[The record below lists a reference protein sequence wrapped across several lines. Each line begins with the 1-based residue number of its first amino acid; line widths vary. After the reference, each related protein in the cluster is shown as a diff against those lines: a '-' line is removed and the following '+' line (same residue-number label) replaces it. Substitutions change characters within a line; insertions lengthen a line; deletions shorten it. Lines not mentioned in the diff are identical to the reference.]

1 MKKISSIILAGLGV
15 FALASCSKE
24 ILQTPETPE
33 TPEVAKKEVTLTF
46 TGKRP
51 QLNTETRTEWDGTTI
66 VWSDKDAI
74 RVGYTYDG
82 AWMGQ
87 TDEGTAMFY
96 ASDAVEIDASDAA
109 IGTFTVPGTFN
120 SPGPGEYAFYA
131 YYPSSARAGSYN
143 TAPDAPVVSVVVPAL
158 QTPLADSFDKTADL
172 MIGTS
177 EPEELDDLP
186 EDPIGINWKRV
197 VAHGYFTLKG
207 LQGIEEGEI
216 VQKIVLTAQEGA
228 NLAGGFK
235 VSTEDGSF
243 VANTDVSNEITIS
256 GQNLAFVADG
266 DASNL
271 PFWISVM
278 PTTLTSLKV
287 EVLTSKAEY
296 TREITGISKTLKGNA
311 RNVLAIN
318 MSSVER
324 EEIEEIPWVRTDIAD
339 ITSEDVFV
347 IVGENADGTFAM
359 RNDNAT
365 NSGPAAYPVTV
376 DEDQL
381 AVAPIDE
388 IQWTL
393 VKSGDNYNFYPA
405 GSTSTYLYCIANNNG
420 LRIGK
425 NETEPDSKN
434 FVLDSS
440 GYLKNVAQSRFV
452 GIYNSTDWRSYT
464 SINNNIKNQT
474 FAFYVKNGS
483 GSTTPPTP
491 PTPEESFT
499 TVAELNA
506 LATATETEVTGT
518 LTDAIVSFVPDAKN
532 AVIKDATGSVLFF
545 KDGHGLLQGQ
555 TFSGDV
561 TVTVKLYNGTA
572 EIIACD
578 AEFTGS
584 QANVD
589 PVTYTLDDLVG
600 NLSTYQNA
608 YSKIEDLEVTA
619 VSGKNVTVK
628 NGTKTYAVYS
638 AAADA
643 TCAVGDIIT
652 VTGTICHHGS
662 NDQIRAWKA
671 TDIVVTGNTG
681 GGSTEEKT
689 ATFVFN
695 TDAGLSALGIAKP
708 AASAGTDLGDDAY
721 TREDITLVATDG
733 GTHTRVWNTSGKTD
747 LRIYSNGT
755 LTLSVDSGTISK
767 IVFAGSAVNAFS
779 TSAGSFDSGT
789 WTGSAESVTFT
800 ATGTGKIST
809 ITVTYE

>member
-66 VWSDKDAI
+66 VWSENDAI

-82 AWMGQ
+82 AWMGK

-109 IGTFTVPGTFN
+109 IGTFTVPGTFD

-131 YYPSSARAGSYN
+131 YYPSSARAGSDN
-143 TAPDAPVVSVVVPAL
+143 NAPDAPKVSVVVPAS
-158 QTPLADSFDKTADL
+158 QIPQADSFDKTADL

-186 EDPIGINWKRV
+186 EDPIGINWTRV

-207 LQGIEEGEI
+207 LQGIEDGEI

-228 NLAGGFK
+228 NLVGGFK
-235 VSTEDGSF
+235 VSTEDGTF
-243 VANTDVSNEITIS
+243 EANTNASNEITLS

-287 EVLTSKAEY
+287 EVVTSKAEY

-318 MSSVER
+318 MSTVER
-324 EEIEEIPWVRTDIAD
+324 EEFEDIPWVRTDIAD

-347 IVGENADGTFAM
+347 IVGDNGNTFAL
-359 RNDNAT
+359 RTNDAT
-365 NSGPAAYPVTV
+365 GSSPKVEPVTV
-376 DEDQL
+376 DGDKL
-381 AVAPIDE
+381 SAVPIDE

-393 VKSGDNYNFYPA
+393 VRTEDNYYNFYPA
-405 GSTSTYLYCIANNNG
+405 SNSSLYLYCINSNTGVRVGTNSSN
-420 LRIGK
+420 L
-425 NETEPDSKN
+425 NSKN
-434 FVLDSS
+434 FIIES
-440 GYLKNVAQSRFV
+440 GYLKNIEQNRYV
-452 GIYNSTDWRSYT
+452 GIYNTLDWRCYPYITGT
-464 SINNNIKNQT
+464 SNIKGQT

-506 LATATETEVTGT
+506 LATETETEVTGT

-532 AVIKDATGSVLFF
+532 AVIKDATGSVLLF
-545 KDGHGLLQGQ
+545 KNNHGLKQGQ
-555 TFSGDV
+555 TYSGEV
-561 TVTVKLYNGTA
+561 TVSLKLYHGTA
-572 EIIACD
+572 EITDCD
-578 AEFTGS
+578 AAFTG
-584 QANVD
+584 AEATVD
-589 PVTYTLDDLVG
+589 PVTYTLDQLVG
-600 NLSTYQNA
+600 NLTTYQNA
-608 YSKIEDLEVTA
+608 YAKIEGLEVTA
-619 VSGKNVTVK
+619 VSGKNVSVK
-628 NGTKTYAVYS
+628 NGSKTYVVFSNAG
-638 AAADA
+638 DA
-643 TCAVGDIIT
+643 TCVVGDVLT
-652 VTGTICHHGS
+652 VTGTICHYDPS
-662 NDQIRAWKA
+662 DQIKAWTA
-671 TDIVVTGNTG
+671 DDIKVTGNTG
-681 GGSTEEKT
+681 GGSTEENT
-689 ATFVFN
+689 VTFV
-695 TDAGLSALGIAKP
+695 
-708 AASAGTDLGDDAY
+708 AGTDTGETSVTKDG
-721 TREDITLVATDG
+721 ITVSMSTMSRTDNYR
-733 GTHTRVWNTSGKTD
+733 TYANTDMTVTAASGKT
-747 LRIYSNGT
+747 IKSIV
-755 LTLSVDSGTISK
+755 LTCTASGDNSYGPGKFSGTGYTYS
-767 IVFAGSAVNAFS
+767 G
-779 TSAGSFDSGT
+779 TTGT
-789 WTGSAESVTFT
+789 WTGSATSVTLSASSQVRMT
-800 ATGTGKIST
+800 SIE
-809 ITVTYE
+809 VTYE

>member
-66 VWSDKDAI
+66 VWSENDAI

-82 AWMGQ
+82 AWMGE
-87 TDEGTAMFY
+87 TDEGTAYFY

-109 IGTFTVPGTFN
+109 IGTFTVPGKFN
-120 SPGPGEYAFYA
+120 SPGAGEYAFYA
-131 YYPSSARAGSYN
+131 YYPSSARAGTYN

-172 MIGTS
+172 MVGTS

-207 LQGIEEGEI
+207 LQGIEDGEI
-216 VQKIVLTAQEGA
+216 VQKIVLTAQDGA

-311 RNVLAIN
+311 RNILAIN

-324 EEIEEIPWVRTDIAD
+324 EEIEEIPWVRMNLAD
-339 ITSEDVFV
+339 ITSDDVFV

-365 NSGPAAYPVTV
+365 NSGPAAYPVTI
-376 DEDQL
+376 DEDKL
-381 AVAPIDE
+381 AVAPIEE

-393 VKSGDNYNFYPA
+393 VKSGNNYNFYPA
-405 GSTSTYLYCIANNNG
+405 GSTSTYLYCINNNNG

-425 NETEPDSKN
+425 NDTEPNSKN

-440 GYLKNVAQSRFV
+440 GYLKNVAQSKFV
-452 GIYNSTDWRSYT
+452 GIYNSTNWRSYD
-464 SINNNIKNQT
+464 SINNNIKGQT

-518 LTDAIVSFVPDAKN
+518 LTDAIVSFVPDTKN
-532 AVIKDATGSVLFF
+532 AVIKDATGSVLLF
-545 KDGHGLLQGQ
+545 KNNHGLKQGQ
-555 TFSGDV
+555 TFSGEV
-561 TVTVKLYNGTA
+561 TVSLILYHETA
-572 EIIACD
+572 EITDCD
-578 AEFTGS
+578 ATFNGS
-584 QANVD
+584 QATVA
-589 PVTYTLDDLVG
+589 PVTYTLDQLVG
-600 NLSTYQNA
+600 NLTTYQNA
-608 YSKIEDLEVTA
+608 YAKIEGLEVTA
-619 VSGKNVTVK
+619 VSGKSISVK
-628 NGTKTYAVYS
+628 NGTKTYVVYS
-638 AAADA
+638 NAGDA
-643 TCAVGDIIT
+643 TCAVGDVLT
-652 VTGTICHHGS
+652 VTGTICHYDPS
-662 NDQIRAWKA
+662 DQIKAWTA
-671 TDIVVTGNTG
+671 DDIVVTGNTG
-681 GGSTEEKT
+681 GGSTEDKT

-695 TDAGLSALGIAKP
+695 TDAGLSALGITKP
-708 AASAGTDLGDDAY
+708 AAGAGTNLGDDAY
-721 TREDITLVATDG
+721 TSKDITLEATDG
-733 GTHTRVWNTSGKTD
+733 GTATRVWNTSGKTD
-747 LRIYSNGT
+747 LRIYSGGT

-767 IVFAGSAVNAFS
+767 IVLAGNAASAFS
-779 TSAGSFDSGT
+779 TSVGSFDSGT

-800 ATGTGKIST
+800 ATGTGKINT

>member
-66 VWSDKDAI
+66 VWSENDAI

-87 TDEGTAMFY
+87 TDEGTAYFY

-207 LQGIEEGEI
+207 LQGIEDGEI

-324 EEIEEIPWVRTDIAD
+324 EVIEEIPWVRTDIAD

-347 IVGENADGTFAM
+347 IVGDNGNTYAL
-359 RNDNAT
+359 RNDSGS
-365 NSGPAAYPVTV
+365 NSAPAAYPVTI
-376 DEDQL
+376 DGDQL

-388 IQWTL
+388 IQFTL
-393 VKSGDNYNFYPA
+393 VKSGDYYNFYSVP
-405 GSTSTYLYCIANNNG
+405 TPTNYLYCFNNNNG
-420 LRIGK
+420 LRVAG
-425 NETEPDSKN
+425 NAESAENKN
-434 FVLDSS
+434 FIIDDA
-440 GYLKNVAQSRFV
+440 GYLKSVAQTRWI
-452 GIYNSTDWRSYT
+452 GIYNSQDWRSYT

-532 AVIKDATGSVLFF
+532 AVIKDATGSVLLF
-545 KDGHGLLQGQ
+545 KNNHGLKQGQ
-555 TFSGDV
+555 TFSGEV
-561 TVTVKLYNGTA
+561 TVSLKLYHETA
-572 EIIACD
+572 EITDCD
-578 AEFTGS
+578 ATFTGS
-584 QANVD
+584 QATVA
-589 PVTYTLDDLVG
+589 PVTYTLDQLVG
-600 NLSTYQNA
+600 NLTTYQNA
-608 YSKIEDLEVTA
+608 YSKIEGLEVTA
-619 VSGKNVTVK
+619 VSGKSISVK
-628 NGTKTYAVYS
+628 NGTKTYVVYS
-638 AAADA
+638 NAGDA
-643 TCAVGDIIT
+643 TCAVGDVLT
-652 VTGTICHHGS
+652 VTGTICHYDPS
-662 NDQIRAWKA
+662 DQIKAWTA
-671 TDIVVTGNTG
+671 DDIVVTGNTG
-681 GGSTEEKT
+681 GGSTEDKT

-695 TDAGLSALGIAKP
+695 TDAGLNALGIAKP
-708 AASAGTDLGDDAY
+708 AASAGTNLGDDAY
-721 TREDITLVATDG
+721 TSEDITLEATDG
-733 GTHTRVWNTSGKTD
+733 GTATRVWNTSGKTD
-747 LRIYSNGT
+747 LRIYSGGT

-767 IVFAGSAVNAFS
+767 IVLAGNAASAFS
-779 TSAGSFDSGT
+779 TSVGSFNSGT
-789 WTGSAESVTFT
+789 WTGSATSVTLT
-800 ATGTGKIST
+800 ATGTGKINT

>member
-51 QLNTETRTEWDGTTI
+51 QFNTETRTEWDGTTI

>member
-66 VWSDKDAI
+66 VWSENDAI

-82 AWMGQ
+82 AWMGK

-109 IGTFTVPGTFN
+109 IGTFTVPGTFD

-131 YYPSSARAGSYN
+131 YYPSSARAGSDN
-143 TAPDAPVVSVVVPAL
+143 NAPDAPVVSVVVPAS
-158 QTPLADSFDKTADL
+158 QIPQADSFDKTADL

-186 EDPIGINWKRV
+186 EDPIGINWTRV

-207 LQGIEEGEI
+207 LQGIEDGEI

-228 NLAGGFK
+228 NLVGGFK
-235 VSTEDGSF
+235 VSTEDGTF
-243 VANTDVSNEITIS
+243 EANTNASNEITLS

-287 EVLTSKAEY
+287 EVVTSKAEY

-318 MSSVER
+318 MSTVER
-324 EEIEEIPWVRTDIAD
+324 EEFEDIPWVRTDIAD

-347 IVGENADGTFAM
+347 IVGDNGNTFAL
-359 RNDNAT
+359 RTNDAT
-365 NSGPAAYPVTV
+365 GSSPKVEPVTV
-376 DEDQL
+376 DGDKL
-381 AVAPIDE
+381 SAVPIDE

-393 VKSGDNYNFYPA
+393 VRTEDNYYNFYPA
-405 GSTSTYLYCIANNNG
+405 SNSSLYLYCINSNTGVRVGTNSSN
-420 LRIGK
+420 L
-425 NETEPDSKN
+425 NSKN
-434 FVLDSS
+434 FIIES
-440 GYLKNVAQSRFV
+440 GYLKNIEQNRYV
-452 GIYNSTDWRSYT
+452 GIYNSQDWRCYPYITGT
-464 SINNNIKNQT
+464 SNIKGQT

-506 LATATETEVTGT
+506 LATEKETEVTGT

-532 AVIKDATGSVLFF
+532 AVIKDATGSVLLF
-545 KDGHGLLQGQ
+545 KNNHGLKQGQ
-555 TFSGDV
+555 TFSGEV
-561 TVTVKLYNGTA
+561 TVSLKLYHGTA
-572 EIIACD
+572 EITDCD
-578 AEFTGS
+578 ATFTGS
-584 QANVD
+584 QATVA
-589 PVTYTLDDLVG
+589 PVTYTLDQLVG
-600 NLSTYQNA
+600 NLTTYQNA
-608 YSKIEDLEVTA
+608 YAKIEGLEVTA
-619 VSGKNVTVK
+619 VSGQSISVK
-628 NGTKTYAVYS
+628 NGTKTYVVYS
-638 AAADA
+638 NAGDA
-643 TCAVGDIIT
+643 TCAVGDVLT
-652 VTGTICHHGS
+652 VTGTICHYDP
-662 NDQIRAWKA
+662 NDQIKAWTA
-671 TDIVVTGNTG
+671 DDIVVTGNTG
-681 GGSTEEKT
+681 GGSTEENT
-689 ATFVFN
+689 VTFV
-695 TDAGLSALGIAKP
+695 
-708 AASAGTDLGDDAY
+708 AGTDTGETSVTKDG
-721 TREDITLVATDG
+721 ITVSMSTMSRTDNYR
-733 GTHTRVWNTSGKTD
+733 TYANTDMTVTAASGKTIKSIVLTCTASGD
-747 LRIYSNGT
+747 NSNGPGKF
-755 LTLSVDSGTISK
+755 SGTGYTYS
-767 IVFAGSAVNAFS
+767 G
-779 TSAGSFDSGT
+779 TTGT
-789 WTGSAESVTFT
+789 WTGSATSVTLT
-800 ATGTGKIST
+800 ASSQVRMTSIE
-809 ITVTYE
+809 VTYE

>member
-109 IGTFTVPGTFN
+109 IGTFTVPGTFT

-131 YYPSSARAGSYN
+131 YYPSSARAGTYN

-767 IVFAGSAVNAFS
+767 IVFAGNAVNAFS